1 MGSVATRG
9 GARQRARAWSARR
22 PAMRQRVT
30 EAGQR
35 RGIVWESVSSRDG
48 ASRPRNAREGGTRLD
63 VGLPVRKPR
72 RCRTTF
78 GKISGARAR
87 SRAGTHRDARSVRG
101 EARRV
106 GLRRHRGHRRGRLR
120 EENVA
125 RGGMPRAGLWITKKR
140 PARSVWS
147 SQKFPRVRGR
157 KRFDAQSETLGT
169 KRLFGHPR
177 KNTTGLTDCPYGKI
191 RKKHTPRDLGTTERR
206 SRIRRSVVP
215 NVRARGRYHV
225 PTARSFA
232 MDVFEEHP
240 RTRQTPS
247 RARASP
253 AAT

>member
-1 MGSVATRG
+1 
-9 GARQRARAWSARR
+9 
-22 PAMRQRVT
+22 
-30 EAGQR
+30 
-35 RGIVWESVSSRDG
+35 
-48 ASRPRNAREGGTRLD
+48 
-63 VGLPVRKPR
+63 
-72 RCRTTF
+72 
-78 GKISGARAR
+78 
-87 SRAGTHRDARSVRG
+87 
-101 EARRV
+101 
-106 GLRRHRGHRRGRLR
+106 
-120 EENVA
+120 
-125 RGGMPRAGLWITKKR
+125 MPRAGLWITKKR

-191 RKKHTPRDLGTTERR
+191 RKKHTPRDLGTTERHIANPKR
-206 SRIRRSVVP
+206 NGAERTFA
-215 NVRARGRYHV
+215 RAAD
-225 PTARSFA
+225 TTFQTRSFA

>member
-9 GARQRARAWSARR
+9 GARQRARVERA
-22 PAMRQRVT
+22 PACDAAEGDR
-30 EAGQR
+30 
-35 RGIVWESVSSRDG
+35 
-48 ASRPRNAREGGTRLD
+48 GGTETGDCLGVSFEPRWGVAAAERARGGHATRRWFAGSQTQALSND
-63 VGLPVRKPR
+63 VREDLGR
-72 RCRTTF
+72 
-78 GKISGARAR
+78 ARAR